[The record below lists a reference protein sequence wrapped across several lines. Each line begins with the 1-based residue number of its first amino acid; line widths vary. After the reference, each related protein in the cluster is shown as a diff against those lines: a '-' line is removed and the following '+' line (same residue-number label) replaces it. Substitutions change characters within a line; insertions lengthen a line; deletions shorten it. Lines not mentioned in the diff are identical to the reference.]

1 MSDGHVLNID
11 SHIATLEEALD
22 ALKRER
28 YSRDYSSLNSNTK
41 SEERDED
48 KERALMS
55 ENELLLRVLRK
66 VMLEKE
72 FHFSPYLCRPRRLEM
87 AAGLQLTDRQVKIW
101 FQNRRM
107 KWKKEHK
114 LPNTKIRSSSS
125 ASSSAS
131 GPQQQQIKTGQQ
143 LVPTPCTAGL

>member
-1 MSDGHVLNID
+1 MSDGHGNID
-11 SHIATLEEALD
+11 AHIATLEEALD

-28 YSRDYSSLNSNTK
+28 YSRDYSSLNTTNK

-72 FHFSPYLCRPRRLEM
+72 FHFPFEEEENDDEV
-87 AAGLQLTDRQVKIW
+87 G
-101 FQNRRM
+101 
-107 KWKKEHK
+107 
-114 LPNTKIRSSSS
+114 
-125 ASSSAS
+125 
-131 GPQQQQIKTGQQ
+131 
-143 LVPTPCTAGL
+143 